1 MAGLEGLGKDDLKR
15 VLDIR
20 AAVADVKLQQQ
31 LKDLLIYKMK
41 QQNQQKQQQKLLK
54 VKLNN

>member
-20 AAVADVKLQQQ
+20 AAVKDVKSEINYRTHAVPQTSGVNCLG
-31 LKDLLIYKMK
+31 
-41 QQNQQKQQQKLLK
+41 
-54 VKLNN
+54 